1 MRLYLMAAFYSS
13 WGAMEFCEAAQDL
26 LSEYSFTT
34 VSVLLCWALLVLGNF
49 FKGLELGEGFELK

>member
-1 MRLYLMAAFYSS
+1 MAAFYSS

-34 VSVLLCWALLVLGNF
+34 VSVLLRWALLVLGNF
-49 FKGLELGEGFELK
+49 FKGLELGEGFKLK